1 MDNLIAFFQ
10 MHVKGEFSWFVLLLC
25 YLGGLIASLSPCGLG
40 VLPIVVSY
48 IGGYSNSKTSTT
60 AIQMISFLLGLS
72 LCLTA
77 VGIIC
82 AITGQVF
89 GGGSSVYW
97 VLFLAALIL
106 IFGLNLLGVIEI
118 NFPVLV
124 KRLPQNPKHNIVTY
138 PMLLGAVFALATTP
152 CSTPILAGI
161 MATASLTA
169 NIGYAALML
178 FLFSL
183 GQGTIILFAGIF
195 TSFVKNLKSF
205 TKFSEILTK
214 ASGVILIIFGI
225 FLYYKVFSQFIH

>member
-10 MHVKGEFSWFVLLLC
+10 THVKGEFSWFVLLLC
-25 YLGGLIASLSPCGLG
+25 YLGGLVASLSPCGIG

-48 IGGYSNSKTSTT
+48 IGGYSKAKTSTT
-60 AIQMISFLLGLS
+60 VIQMISFIFGLS
-72 LCLTA
+72 MCLTV

-82 AITGQVF
+82 ALTGKVF
-89 GGGSSVYW
+89 GAGNSAYW
-97 VLFLAALIL
+97 ILFLSSLIF
-106 IFGLNLLGVIEI
+106 IFGLNLVGIMDI

-124 KRLPQNPKHNIVTY
+124 KRFPQNTKHNIVTY

-161 MATASLTA
+161 MATASLSA
-169 NIGYAALML
+169 NIAYSATML

-183 GQGTIILFAGIF
+183 GQGTIILLAGVF

-205 TKFSEILTK
+205 AAFTEWLTK
-214 ASGVILIIFGI
+214 VSGVILILFSI
-225 FLYYKVFSQFIH
+225 FLYYKVFSEFM